1 MNRPKKKKVRFVEE
15 SEATNRA
22 TAAVGPEP
30 APAPVPEPEPAPEV
44 AAPLEAPPL
53 EASADASP
61 PQTQAAK
68 RGRPPLSRLQREKKK
83 VEAAKKVWLEAERAC
98 GPWYDA
104 AFQKLLENHGCTDEL
119 DPHLL
124 KFPPRS
130 LLARLEQQRHKRWK
144 KIRDL
149 KSAWLDAAVKYDE
162 DYKHDLEC
170 TCKRLRK
177 ENSDLR
183 ADVTLLQRQRAR
195 LQEQN
200 ESLLRTRHEE
210 DAACE
215 REELDGE
222 IEWAERWLRGERPE
236 VMQSRVESGDE
247 EWDEARGEAEM
258 IAASRVRCQGEQE
271 LALRAMSRR

>member
-15 SEATNRA
+15 PEATNGT
-22 TAAVGPEP
+22 TAAVEPEP
-30 APAPVPEPEPAPEV
+30 APAPEPEPEPALEV

-53 EASADASP
+53 EASPDASP

-68 RGRPPLSRLQREKKK
+68 RGRPPLSRPQREKKK

-130 LLARLEQQRHKRWK
+130 LLARLEQQRHKRWR
-144 KIRDL
+144 KIAGL

-162 DYKHDLEC
+162 DYKQDLER

-177 ENSDLR
+177 ENADLR

-195 LQEQN
+195 LQEEN
-200 ESLLRTRHEE
+200 NRLLHTRHEE

-215 REELDGE
+215 REELDYE
-222 IEWAERWLRGERPE
+222 IEWAERWLRGERSG
-236 VMQSRVESGDE
+236 VMESRVESGDE
-247 EWDEARGEAEM
+247 EWDQARGEAEM
-258 IAASRVRCQGEQE
+258 IAASRARCQGEQG
-271 LALRAMSRR
+271 RAMRAMTRR